1 MRRIRLNAPGEFVDL
16 TVPRPVPSSG
26 QVLVRV
32 HRVGVCGSDFHAL
45 AGRHPIY
52 TYPRV
57 LGHEL
62 AGEVVEVPENA
73 RGLRPGIDAPSNRIS
88 VAANA
93 ALAKWDERTA
103 ANSCGCSVYMSMEAC
118 RDFWASRLSYCT
130 NQTCCR
136 LINSRLS
143 RRWELELMPL
153 KEASCGLWSSDEK
166 NKRATLLA
174 SILSATSD

>member
-1 MRRIRLNAPGEFVDL
+1 MGPPPTTSASSPAFIELGFVEAISML
-16 TVPRPVPSSG
+16 LPEGT
-26 QVLVRV
+26 
-32 HRVGVCGSDFHAL
+32 
-45 AGRHPIY
+45 PIY

-118 RDFWASRLSYCT
+118 RDFWASRLSYST

-153 KEASCGLWSSDEK
+153 KEASGGLWSSDEK
-166 NKRATLLA
+166 N
-174 SILSATSD
+174 